1 MDGANCRGTIRYSGR
16 YNIRCTFLS
25 LNVRF
30 IHVYTSILILF
41 LCQKNLKL
49 HISVTKMSDF
59 HLNYSRPTQVEKER
73 DLDEEYIIIMHMVQ
87 KFIETKNNRG
97 FNILNKYL
105 TYYCLSQMDIFEL
118 CQMIAFELNL
128 HDEKSRM
135 NFNPD
140 LIRKRYFGTKRR

>member
-1 MDGANCRGTIRYSGR
+1 
-16 YNIRCTFLS
+16 
-25 LNVRF
+25 
-30 IHVYTSILILF
+30 
-41 LCQKNLKL
+41 
-49 HISVTKMSDF
+49 MSDF